1 MVRCKVE
8 LEPAALE
15 RLVDMTIQDLQRGEY
30 PDETVQGDTNFERKL
45 VKREQNN
52 IEFGILDLK

>member
-1 MVRCKVE
+1 VE